1 MSSLITLGGILV
13 LLGLGFWWVV
23 DTGKRLNQAKSL
35 RERVDKV
42 ANVNEFNRREDEE
55 VNRQVQNQG
64 IILALC
70 VLLGCVSGISG
81 KELFP
86 VHARPIIPKAL
97 ISPSETFL
105 TCGDDYYCITPEDL
119 EGLRIYLL
127 SMQSL
132 LNKYEHATEVLND

>member
-1 MSSLITLGGILV
+1 M
-13 LLGLGFWWVV
+13 
-23 DTGKRLNQAKSL
+23 
-35 RERVDKV
+35 
-42 ANVNEFNRREDEE
+42 
-55 VNRQVQNQG
+55 QG

-70 VLLGCVSGISG
+70 VLLGCVHGISG

-86 VHARPIIPKAL
+86 IHARPVLPKAMVQ
-97 ISPSETFL
+97 PEETFIS
-105 TCGDDYYCITPEDL
+105 CGDDFYCITPEDL

>member
-1 MSSLITLGGILV
+1 MSLIGEKM
-13 LLGLGFWWVV
+13 
-23 DTGKRLNQAKSL
+23 KRLIAKY
-35 RERVDKV
+35 KT
-42 ANVNEFNRREDEE
+42 
-55 VNRQVQNQG
+55 QG

-86 VHARPIIPKAL
+86 IHARPILPQAL

-105 TCGDDYYCITPEDL
+105 TCGDDFYCITPEDL
-119 EGLRIYLL
+119 EGLRIYIL

-132 LNKYEHATEVLND
+132 VNKYEHATEVLND

>member
-1 MSSLITLGGILV
+1 MKSLIVKYRT
-13 LLGLGFWWVV
+13 
-23 DTGKRLNQAKSL
+23 
-35 RERVDKV
+35 
-42 ANVNEFNRREDEE
+42 
-55 VNRQVQNQG
+55 QG

-86 VHARPIIPKAL
+86 LHARPVLPSAL
-97 ISPSETFL
+97 VEPEKTFL
-105 TCGDDYYCITPEDL
+105 KCGDDFYCITPENL

-132 LNKYEHATEVLND
+132 VNKYEHATEVLND